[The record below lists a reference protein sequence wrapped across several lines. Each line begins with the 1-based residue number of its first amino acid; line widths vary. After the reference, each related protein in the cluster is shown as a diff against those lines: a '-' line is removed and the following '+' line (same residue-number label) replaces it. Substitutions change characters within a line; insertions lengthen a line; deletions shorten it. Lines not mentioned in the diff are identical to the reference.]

1 MESLFRQS
9 KQKIEERFSA
19 IPLCGTRSVD
29 TMTISKPVIRVA
41 FFLLISLTLI
51 AATYMTVQGAWA
63 KPETNRA
70 QAHEVSGLQT
80 NLNHDRLS
88 SAEVQ
93 SLQMQSGNYAQPGQ
107 GSHKNGGCH
116 SDSQVAP
123 QD

>member
-1 MESLFRQS
+1 
-9 KQKIEERFSA
+9 
-19 IPLCGTRSVD
+19 
-29 TMTISKPVIRVA
+29 MTVSKPIARIA

-63 KPETNRA
+63 QPEINRA
-70 QAHEVSGLQT
+70 QSHAVSGLQT

-93 SLQMQSGNYAQPGQ
+93 SLQMQSSNYAQPGE

-116 SDSQVAP
+116 SDSQTTP

>member
-1 MESLFRQS
+1 MESPFRQS
-9 KQKIEERFSA
+9 KQVIDER
-19 IPLCGTRSVD
+19 IPLCGKRSVD
-29 TMTISKPVIRVA
+29 TMIMSKPIARVA
-41 FFLLISLTLI
+41 FFLLISLILI

-63 KPETNRA
+63 QPEINRA
-70 QAHEVSGLQT
+70 QSHEVSGLQT

-93 SLQMQSGNYAQPGQ
+93 SLQMQSGSYAQPGE

-116 SDSQVAP
+116 SDSQVVP

>member
-1 MESLFRQS
+1 M
-9 KQKIEERFSA
+9 
-19 IPLCGTRSVD
+19 
-29 TMTISKPVIRVA
+29 TMSKPVVRVA
-41 FFLLISLTLI
+41 LFLLISLSLI

-70 QAHEVSGLQT
+70 QSHAVSGLQT

-93 SLQMQSGNYAQPGQ
+93 SLQLQSGNYAQPGN

-116 SDSQVAP
+116 SDSQAVP